1 MKKIQIPGSELI
13 MSPMGLGCVNA
24 GLKWD
29 GKEADRLFDTFYD
42 LGGNLY
48 DTARVYSDW
57 IPPERGRSERVIGD
71 WLKRS
76 GKRNH
81 IIICTKGGHPD
92 MTVANPDLHKN
103 RVARQE
109 MRTDLE
115 ASLKS
120 LGTDYIDLYLY
131 HRDDENIPAEELIDT
146 MEEFVKEGKIR
157 YYGCSNWST
166 ERMKAADRYCA
177 EKGFRG
183 FAANQ
188 ALLNVGE
195 AAMNP
200 PKDDTLKRMDKEM
213 RRYHENHPNNLAMP
227 YMSSCSGFF
236 QKLLQKGESAVKD
249 SEYYTEGNVQMFG
262 KLKKIVEQYGC
273 TLTQAVLGFFTVQEF
288 TCIPLYGP
296 RNAEDIKE
304 AMDTFVI
311 PFEKESYL

>member
-1 MKKIQIPGSELI
+1 MKRIQIPETDLLV
-13 MSPMGLGCVNA
+13 SPIGLGCVNA

-29 GKEADRLFDTFYD
+29 GEEADRLFDTFYEM
-42 LGGNLY
+42 GGTLY

-81 IIICTKGGHPD
+81 IVICTKGGHPD
-92 MTVANPDLHKN
+92 MTVPSPDLHKN
-103 RVARQE
+103 RVSPQE
-109 MRTDLE
+109 MKFDVEESLRT
-115 ASLKS
+115 

-131 HRDDENIPAEELIDT
+131 HRDDENLPVEELIDS
-146 MEEFVKEGKIR
+146 MEKFVKEGKIR

-166 ERMKAADRYCA
+166 ERMEAADKYCR
-177 EKGFRG
+177 ENGLRG

-188 ALLNVGE
+188 ALYNVGE

-200 PKDDTLKRMDKEM
+200 PKDDTLKRMDEEM
-213 RRYHENHPNNLAMP
+213 RRYHECNLSNLAMP

-236 QKLLQKGESAVKD
+236 QKLLLKGENAVSE
-249 SEYYTEGNVQMFG
+249 SEYYTDGNIHMFE
-262 KLKKIVEQYGC
+262 KLKRIMAQYEC
-273 TLTQAVLGFFTVQEF
+273 SITQAVLGFFTVQNF
-288 TCIPLYGP
+288 TCLPLYGP

-304 AMDTFVI
+304 AIDTFSI
-311 PFEKESYL
+311 PFKKEDYL

>member
-1 MKKIQIPGSELI
+1 MKKIQIPETDLLVA
-13 MSPMGLGCVNA
+13 PMGLGCVNA

-29 GKEADRLFDTFYD
+29 GKEADRLFDAFYD

-81 IIICTKGGHPD
+81 IVICTKGGHPD
-92 MTVANPDLHKN
+92 MTVPNPDLHKN
-103 RVARQE
+103 RVTRQE
-109 MRTDLE
+109 MRKDVE
-115 ASLKS
+115 ASLKT
-120 LGTDYIDLYLY
+120 LGTEYIDLYLY

-166 ERMKAADRYCA
+166 ERMKASDRYCT

-195 AAMNP
+195 SAMNP
-200 PKDDTLKRMDKEM
+200 PKDDTLMRMDEEM
-213 RRYHENHPNNLAMP
+213 RRYHENNSKNLAMP

-236 QKLLQKGESAVKD
+236 QKLMQKGEEAVSD
-249 SEYYTEGNVQMFG
+249 SEYYTEGNLQMFE
-262 KLKKIVEQYGC
+262 KLKRIVEQYEC
-273 TLTQAVLGFFTVQEF
+273 TLTQAVLGFFTVQDF
-288 TCIPLYGP
+288 TCLPLYGP
-296 RNAEDIKE
+296 RNVEDIKE
-304 AMDTFVI
+304 AMDTFAI
-311 PFEKESYL
+311 PFKKESYL

>member
-1 MKKIQIPGSELI
+1 MNKIQIPETDLI
-13 MSPMGLGCVNA
+13 LSPMGLGCVNA

-29 GKEADRLFDTFYD
+29 GKEADRLFDAFFD
-42 LGGNLY
+42 LGGNFY

-81 IIICTKGGHPD
+81 IVICTKGGHPD
-92 MTVANPDLHKN
+92 MTVPNPDLHKN
-103 RVARQE
+103 RVTRQE
-109 MRTDLE
+109 MRKDVE
-115 ASLKS
+115 ASLRA

-131 HRDDENIPAEELIDT
+131 HRDDEKIPVEDLIDT
-146 MEEFVKEGKIR
+146 MEEFVKEGKIK

-166 ERMKAADRYCA
+166 ERMRAAGKYCA

-195 AAMNP
+195 ASMNP
-200 PKDDTLKRMDKEM
+200 PKDDTLMRMDEEM
-213 RRYHENHPNNLAMP
+213 RMYHKNTSTNLAMP

-236 QKLLQKGESAVKD
+236 QKLMQKGESAVLD
-249 SEYYTEGNVQMFG
+249 SEYYTEGNLQMFDR
-262 KLKKIVEQYGC
+262 LKKIVEQYEC
-273 TLTQAVLGFFTVQEF
+273 TLTQAVLGFFTVQDF
-288 TCIPLYGP
+288 ICLPLYGP
-296 RNAEDIKE
+296 RNVEDIKE
-304 AMDTFVI
+304 ALDTFDI
-311 PFEKESYL
+311 PFKQENYL